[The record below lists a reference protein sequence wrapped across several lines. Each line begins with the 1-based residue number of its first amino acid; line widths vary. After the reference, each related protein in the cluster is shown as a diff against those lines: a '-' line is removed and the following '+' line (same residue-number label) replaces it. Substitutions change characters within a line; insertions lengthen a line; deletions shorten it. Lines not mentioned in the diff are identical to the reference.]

1 MKKKNVYL
9 ILGALTLTCLSG
21 CHKDKPVQ
29 TEPAPLETIAPETQ
43 SETISD
49 KLDETAPDLD
59 IKDMQG
65 YMVTPDGEV
74 LSGKEA
80 DEYMMKEVWGI
91 DVSDTSET
99 EENSSSDTSSSSAKN
114 EESVDNNTETKSEN
128 VTSES
133 ESLTETP
140 TLSDE
145 QIAEDQRDF
154 TDDEYEQMQKEIDEW
169 TYQEAI
175 KRMGGQQ

>member
-1 MKKKNVYL
+1 MKKRNVYI
-9 ILGALTLTCLSG
+9 ILGALTLICLSG
-21 CHKDKPVQ
+21 CHKDKPIETQ
-29 TEPAPLETIAPETQ
+29 APLETIAPDKP

-59 IKDMQG
+59 IKEMQG
-65 YMVTPDGEV
+65 HMVTPDGEV

-91 DVSDTSET
+91 DVSDTSDT
-99 EENSSSDTSSSSAKN
+99 EENSSSDTSSSSEKN
-114 EESVDNNTETKSEN
+114 EESVDNNTETESKN
-128 VTSES
+128 ATLES
-133 ESLTETP
+133 ESLAETP
-140 TLSDE
+140 TLSE
-145 QIAEDQRDF
+145 EEIAEDQRDF

>member
-21 CHKDKPVQ
+21 CHKDKPVETQ
-29 TEPAPLETIAPETQ
+29 APLETIAPETQ

-49 KLDETAPDLD
+49 KLDETAQDLD

-91 DVSDTSET
+91 DVSDTSDT
-99 EENSSSDTSSSSAKN
+99 EENSSSDTSSSSEKN
-114 EESVDNNTETKSEN
+114 EESVDNNTETESKN
-128 VTSES
+128 ATLES
-133 ESLTETP
+133 ESLAETQ
-140 TLSDE
+140 TLSE
-145 QIAEDQRDF
+145 EEIAEDQRDF

-169 TYQEAI
+169 TRERAEANI
-175 KRMGGQQ
+175 RIE